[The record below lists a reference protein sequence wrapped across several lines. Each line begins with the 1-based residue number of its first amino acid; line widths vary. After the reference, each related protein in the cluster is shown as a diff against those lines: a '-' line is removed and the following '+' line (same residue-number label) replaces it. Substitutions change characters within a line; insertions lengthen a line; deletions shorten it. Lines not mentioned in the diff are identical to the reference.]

1 MNPHFS
7 DPSRWIHPVFEAI
20 FTLARR
26 GDLNAVKRALDLDA
40 DPNIPDTLGILEA
53 EVMDLGLG
61 RRNKGFNSR
70 P

>member
-1 MNPHFS
+1 MLNQ
-7 DPSRWIHPVFEAI
+7 AI

-53 EVMDLGLG
+53 DLGPTGEATHLWWKQG
-61 RRNKGFNSR
+61 PIFFDSETRVG
-70 P
+70 

>member
-1 MNPHFS
+1 M
-7 DPSRWIHPVFEAI
+7 FEAI

-53 EVMDLGLG
+53 KLIGVLGEEEFL
-61 RRNKGFNSR
+61 
-70 P
+70 